1 MESIDLRSDTV
12 TAPTP
17 EMREAMATA
26 SVGDDVFEEDPT
38 VNELERRAAERLGHE
53 AGLFVTSGTQGNL
66 TAILSHC
73 QRASEIIVGR
83 VSHIFG
89 DEVGGAAALG
99 GVHTATVPV
108 QEDGTLL
115 LDDIRGAIRDSHD
128 VHNPLTAMVGIE
140 NTNNNAGGVP
150 LTTEYVQSVRA
161 LCDEH
166 SLIMHI
172 DGARIWNAA
181 AALDVDIRELTA
193 SADSVTFCLSK
204 GLCAPVGSIL
214 CGSEAFIGRARR
226 IRKMLGSGM
235 RQVGILA
242 AAGLISLDLMTTRLH
257 VDHANAER
265 LASLLEDVP
274 GINVHPAIPMRT
286 NMVFFTLADDIPV
299 SADEFRATLARD
311 YDVKISP
318 RGGREFRAVTHYW
331 ITPEDVETAACA
343 MQDVLAKA
351 GQAA

>member
-12 TAPTP
+12 TLPTS

-26 SVGDDVFEEDPT
+26 TVGDDVFEEDPT

-66 TAILSHC
+66 AAILAHC

-99 GVHTATVPV
+99 GVHTSTVPV

-115 LDDIRGAIRDSHD
+115 LDDIRGAIRDSSD

-150 LTTEYVQSVRA
+150 LTVDYVQSVRA

-166 SLIMHI
+166 GLKMHI

-181 AALDVDIRELTA
+181 AALNVNIQELTA

-214 CGSEAFIGRARR
+214 CGSEQFIGRGTAYP
-226 IRKMLGSGM
+226 
-235 RQVGILA
+235 QD
-242 AAGLISLDLMTTRLH
+242 AGQWY
-257 VDHANAER
+257 
-265 LASLLEDVP
+265 
-274 GINVHPAIPMRT
+274 
-286 NMVFFTLADDIPV
+286 
-299 SADEFRATLARD
+299 ATGW
-311 YDVKISP
+311 YP
-318 RGGREFRAVTHYW
+318 RGGRLDFAGSDDNAVAYRSCQCR
-331 ITPEDVETAACA
+331 TARCA
-343 MQDVLAKA
+343 A
-351 GQAA
+351 